1 MYLKLLMISLLLVA
15 GCGTTLNILSPD
27 HIRRVCAPATVTDC
41 NGVDAEIKY
50 DGWYISDRTM
60 KKVMKAK
67 AK

>member
-1 MYLKLLMISLLLVA
+1 MISVLFVA

-27 HIRRVCAPATVTDC
+27 HIRRVHAQSVIEDSNGPAK
-41 NGVDAEIKY
+41 IKY